1 MPEPTTQESP
11 SAPSA
16 RDQRV
21 LGRRGAA
28 TRAAILDALAAH
40 LAATPWHR
48 ASVPALARAAEV
60 SAAAFYQYF
69 PDLPDAVRALTE
81 SLARDGEPLPAHLA
95 PLPAHLGLIVALLG
109 WEERHL
115 GAVDGDD

>member
-1 MPEPTTQESP
+1 MPEPTPQEIDD
-11 SAPSA
+11 APRT

-48 ASVPALARAAEV
+48 ASVPALARATEV
-60 SAAAFYQYF
+60 SAASFYQYF

-81 SLARDGEPLPAHLA
+81 SLARDGGPLPAHLG
-95 PLPAHLGLIVALLG
+95 PLPAHLGLIVALLD

-115 GAVDGDD
+115 GAVDGDA